1 MQRTSEDC
9 RWLSLMVAIGLSG
22 CQFPAITVP
31 ELSSAPSPLVESPSP
46 ASPRVI
52 KKTTLA
58 KANQPVA
65 AKPAPTKPTQA
76 VVKPVTRRAIARRP
90 FIPPNLLVVGGG
102 GDPSY
107 NEISLEKNVLYFQRT
122 LKTLGLKPSS
132 ATVLFANGNDGQQ
145 TVRFLKS
152 GTIESFKSPTI
163 PYLKAASTRDN
174 VEAWV
179 QKIVRQKS
187 RAPTFLYF
195 TGHGGHSHDYENN
208 DFRLWG
214 GDALTVQELTALLDR
229 FPTQTPVVTV
239 MAQCYSGGFANLIY
253 QDGYPKRSVVPHNRC
268 GFFATLKQYQSV
280 GCTPAVNEADYED
293 YSSSFFAGL
302 SGRSRVGKSIG
313 SADYNRDQ
321 QVSFA
326 EAHAF
331 AKVDGQTTDIPI
343 STVEN
348 WLFDQVSDKEWDVIL
363 DYPIATILRFSRPDQ
378 HYVVTALAKQLR
390 FDLKFSY
397 TKNYNLVAINENDET
412 ESTLSTRLAMELVH
426 IQKEHQL
433 RLSKNRQK
441 LTVLNRLQKCEAGS
455 IGRP

>member
-1 MQRTSEDC
+1 MI
-9 RWLSLMVAIGLSG
+9 AIGLSG

-31 ELSSAPSPLVESPSP
+31 ELSSAPSPLAESPSP
-46 ASPRVI
+46 ASPPVVI
-52 KKTTLA
+52 KKTTSA
-58 KANQPVA
+58 KASQPVA
-65 AKPAPTKPTQA
+65 AKPAPTKPTKA
-76 VVKPVTRRAIARRP
+76 AVKPVARRAIVRRP

-122 LKTLGLKPSS
+122 LKALGLKPSS

-152 GTIESFKSPTI
+152 GTIESFKAPTI

-179 QKIVRQKS
+179 QKLVRKKS

-214 GDALTVQELTALLDR
+214 GDAFTVQEFTAVLDR
-229 FPTQTPVVTV
+229 LPTQTPVVTV
-239 MAQCYSGGFANLIY
+239 MAQCYSGGFANMIY

-348 WLFDQVSDKEWDVIL
+348 WLFDQVSDKEWDAIL
-363 DYPIATILRFSRPDQ
+363 DYPIVTILRFSRPDQ
-378 HYVVTALAKQLR
+378 RYVVTALAKQLR
-390 FDLKFSY
+390 FDQKFSY
-397 TKNYNLVAINENDET
+397 TKNYNLAAINEDDET

-433 RLSKNRQK
+433 RLSKNWQK

>member
-1 MQRTSEDC
+1 MI
-9 RWLSLMVAIGLSG
+9 AIGLSG

-31 ELSSAPSPLVESPSP
+31 ELSSAPSPLAESPSP
-46 ASPRVI
+46 ASPPVVI
-52 KKTTLA
+52 KKTTSA
-58 KANQPVA
+58 KASQPVA
-65 AKPAPTKPTQA
+65 AKPAPTKPTKA
-76 VVKPVTRRAIARRP
+76 AVKPVARRAIARRP

-122 LKTLGLKPSS
+122 LKALGLKPSS

-152 GTIESFKSPTI
+152 GTIESFKAPTI

-179 QKIVRQKS
+179 QKLVRQKS

-195 TGHGGHSHDYENN
+195 TGHGGHSQNYENN

-214 GDALTVQELTALLDR
+214 GDAFTVQEFTAVLDR
-229 FPTQTPVVTV
+229 LPTQTPVVTV
-239 MAQCYSGGFANLIY
+239 MAQCYSGGFANMIY

-348 WLFDQVSDKEWDVIL
+348 WLFDQVSDKEWDAIL
-363 DYPIATILRFSRPDQ
+363 DYPIVTILRFSRPDQ
-378 HYVVTALAKQLR
+378 RYVVTALAKQLR
-390 FDLKFSY
+390 FDQKFSY
-397 TKNYNLVAINENDET
+397 TKNYNLAAINEDDET

>member
-1 MQRTSEDC
+1 
-9 RWLSLMVAIGLSG
+9 
-22 CQFPAITVP
+22 
-31 ELSSAPSPLVESPSP
+31 
-46 ASPRVI
+46 VI
-52 KKTTLA
+52 KPTPT
-58 KANQPVA
+58 KASQAVA
-65 AKPAPTKPTQA
+65 AKPVPTKPTKA
-76 VVKPVTRRAIARRP
+76 VVKPVARRAIARRP

-122 LKTLGLKPSS
+122 LKALGLKPSS

-152 GTIESFKSPTI
+152 GMIESFKAPMI

-179 QKIVRQKS
+179 QKLVRQKS

-195 TGHGGHSHDYENN
+195 TGHGGHSQDYENN

-214 GDALTVQELTALLDR
+214 GDALTVQEFTALLDR
-229 FPTQTPVVTV
+229 LPTQTPVVTV
-239 MAQCYSGGFANLIY
+239 MAQCYSGGFANMIY
-253 QDGYPKRSVVPHNRC
+253 QGGYAKRSVVPHNRC
-268 GFFATLKQYQSV
+268 GFFATLKQYTSV

-302 SGRSRVGKSIG
+302 SGRNRTGKSIG
-313 SADYNRDQ
+313 SADYNRDR

-331 AKVDGQTTDIPI
+331 AKVDEKSTDIPI

-348 WLFDQVSDKEWDVIL
+348 WLFDQVSDKEWDAIL
-363 DYPIATILRFSRPDQ
+363 DYPIATILRFGRPDQ
-378 HYVVTALAKQLR
+378 RYVVTSLAKRLN
-390 FDLKFSY
+390 FDQKLSY
-397 TKNYNLVAINENDET
+397 TKNYNLIAINESDEE

-426 IQKEHQL
+426 IQKEHQI
-433 RLSKNRQK
+433 RLSKQRQK
-441 LTVLNRLQKCEAGS
+441 LAVMNRLQKCEAGS